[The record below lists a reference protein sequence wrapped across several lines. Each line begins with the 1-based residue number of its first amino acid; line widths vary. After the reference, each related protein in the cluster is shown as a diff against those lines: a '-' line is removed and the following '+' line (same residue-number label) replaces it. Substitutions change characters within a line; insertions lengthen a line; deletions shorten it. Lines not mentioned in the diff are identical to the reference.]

1 MQLWAGA
8 DQRELPRYGI
18 KESAYYLG
26 IPKATL
32 VSWAEGRYYPL
43 KHGGRKFFKPLIDM
57 RGGSLLSF
65 YNLVEAHI
73 LKSMR
78 KLYALH
84 VLEIRSAIQYIARR
98 FPSVHPLITE
108 QFWTDGKDLLVKK
121 LELTIDAS
129 SGGQLGLRPV
139 LDLYLRRIERDRF
152 GLPMQLFPFRVGWR
166 EKIDEEPPKT
176 VVIDPDVSSGRPV
189 VYGTGVMT
197 CILSGRYKAGERI
210 GELARDYG
218 LSRHRVEEAIHYF
231 EAIV

>member
-1 MQLWAGA
+1 MQLWAGV

-32 VSWAEGRYYPL
+32 VSWVEGRYYPL
-43 KHGGRKFFKPLIDM
+43 KLGGRKFFAPLIDL
-57 RGGSLLSF
+57 RGSSLLSF

-84 VLEIRSAIQYIARR
+84 MPEIRNAIDYVGKK
-98 FPSVHPLITE
+98 FPSAHPLVTE
-108 QFWTDGKDLLVKK
+108 QFYTDGKDLLVKK

-129 SGGQLGLRPV
+129 SGGQLGLRSI

-152 GLPMQLFPFRVGWR
+152 GLPIQLFPFRVGW
-166 EKIDEEPPKT
+166 KEEPGREPPRI

-197 CILSGRYKAGERI
+197 LILSGRYEAGENI
-210 GELARDYG
+210 KDLAKDYG
-218 LSRHRVEEAIHYF
+218 LNKHRIEEAIHYF
-231 EAIV
+231 EAAA